1 MPAQDRGR
9 GDRENLRPPAA
20 VHQPGQRRKPHPVG
34 MIPPQAT
41 AELTAQHLV
50 LVTQHKQLGVLGQIR
65 PDEHRQQAE
74 QAA

>member
-1 MPAQDRGR
+1 
-9 GDRENLRPPAA
+9 
-20 VHQPGQRRKPHPVG
+20 

-74 QAA
+74 QAP